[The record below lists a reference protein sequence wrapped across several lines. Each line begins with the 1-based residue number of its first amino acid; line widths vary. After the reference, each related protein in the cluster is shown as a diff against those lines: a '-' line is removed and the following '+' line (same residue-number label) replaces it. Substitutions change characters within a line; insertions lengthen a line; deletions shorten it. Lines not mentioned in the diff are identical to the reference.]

1 MVGSHII
8 KNLSWK
14 TVLGAQR
21 LSRVERPCGEPLAG
35 RMAARPAETCSASY
49 FSCWSS
55 KCLVKYPVKQFSS
68 SPSPS
73 LSQFLHKAGHLML
86 WWGCGKNSP
95 CDSKSDI
102 PETCLISV
110 AVNPDSCPISELPLQ
125 ASNPFLIL
133 PFLST
138 SPFLT
143 FVLFLTLTV
152 SLILSLCLSLSI
164 RESWRRV
171 AFSQRPKPF
180 ASHFSG

>member
-8 KNLSWK
+8 KNLTWK
-14 TVLGAQR
+14 NVLGVQP

-55 KCLVKYPVKQFSS
+55 RCLVKYPVKQFSC

-73 LSQFLHKAGHLML
+73 LSKFLHKAGHLML

-95 CDSKSDI
+95 RDSKSDI
-102 PETCLISV
+102 PEMCLIFV
-110 AVNPDSCPISELPLQ
+110 AVNSDSCPISELPLQ

-133 PFLST
+133 PSWAPVHSWPLSC
-138 SPFLT
+138 S
-143 FVLFLTLTV
+143 
-152 SLILSLCLSLSI
+152 
-164 RESWRRV
+164 
-171 AFSQRPKPF
+171 
-180 ASHFSG
+180 